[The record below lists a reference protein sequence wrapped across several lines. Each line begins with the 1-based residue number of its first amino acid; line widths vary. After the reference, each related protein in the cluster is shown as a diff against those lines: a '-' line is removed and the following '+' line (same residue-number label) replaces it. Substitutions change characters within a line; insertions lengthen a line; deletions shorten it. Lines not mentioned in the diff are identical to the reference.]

1 MNRNNYRSLGEYC
14 DNNALCGGYDYGN
27 IQSYEFAKC
36 NTVKENYEENY
47 DNKKYKVITNP
58 FMEKYDQ
65 KYKTITNP
73 FFRNV
78 AANSDFREQ
87 YKKGIL

>member
-1 MNRNNYRSLGEYC
+1 MNRNNYRSLGKYC

-36 NTVKENYEENY
+36 NTIKENY

-58 FMEKYDQ
+58 FFKNTAQ
-65 KYKTITNP
+65 
-73 FFRNV
+73 
-78 AANSDFREQ
+78 NSDFREQ
-87 YKKGIL
+87 YTKGIL